1 MKEKQKTVLLGVVF
15 LSLIPYVKYVIFQDN
30 FEKFYMA
37 VGLELGVIFL
47 IYLSPFIIIN
57 IIDLD
62 EDKRKNEILSTSY
75 ESFKNLENSI
85 RFLKNLTETEAQ
97 KTRIEIKK
105 MNERLAKMEVHKEDL
120 SPDVPPRIETNTE
133 VIDQLIC

>member
-47 IYLSPFIIIN
+47 IYLSPFIIVN

-97 KTRIEIKK
+97 KTRAEIKK
-105 MNERLAKMEVHKEDL
+105 MDERLANLEAHEEDL
-120 SPDVPPRIETNTE
+120 PPDVPPRIETNTE
-133 VIDQLIC
+133 VIDQIIC

>member
-37 VGLELGVIFL
+37 VGLEVGVIFL
-47 IYLSPFIIIN
+47 IYLSPFIIVN

-62 EDKRKNEILSTSY
+62 EDKRKKEILSTSY
-75 ESFKNLENSI
+75 EDFKNLENSI

-97 KTRIEIKK
+97 KTRTEIKK
-105 MNERLAKMEVHKEDL
+105 INEYLTKPKVLKEDL
-120 SPDVPPRIETNTE
+120 PPDVPPSIETNTE
-133 VIDQLIC
+133 VIDQIIC

>member
-47 IYLSPFIIIN
+47 IYLSPFIIVN

-62 EDKRKNEILSTSY
+62 EDKRKKEILSTSY
-75 ESFKNLENSI
+75 EDFKNLENSI
-85 RFLKNLTETEAQ
+85 RFLKTLTETEAQ
-97 KTRIEIKK
+97 KTRAEIKK
-105 MNERLAKMEVHKEDL
+105 MDERLAKLEAHEEDL
-120 SPDVPPRIETNTE
+120 PPDVPPRIETNTE
-133 VIDQLIC
+133 VIDQIIY

>member
-1 MKEKQKTVLLGVVF
+1 MKEKQKTVLVGVVF

-47 IYLSPFIIIN
+47 IYLSPFIIVN

-62 EDKRKNEILSTSY
+62 EDKRKKEILSTSY
-75 ESFKNLENSI
+75 EDFKNLENSI
-85 RFLKNLTETEAQ
+85 RFLKILTETEAQ
-97 KTRIEIKK
+97 KTRAEIKK
-105 MNERLAKMEVHKEDL
+105 MDERLAKMEVHEEDL
-120 SPDVPPRIETNTE
+120 PPDVPPRIETNTE
-133 VIDQLIC
+133 VIDQIIC